1 MVRKQIGQAGSDILN
16 AVGGA
21 GQELNLMQKLANKIM
36 SLALAFA
43 LIMTIAAVSFAIIEG
58 KDLSNGFWWATVT
71 ATTVG
76 YGDLY
81 PTHLLSKLIGGTFMM
96 ICTFIIVPIVTAKFS
111 AHLIVN
117 SDAFTH
123 AEQELIKDNQ
133 AQMLEMLQSISE
145 RLDAL
150 ENKS

>member
-36 SLALAFA
+36 SLAIAFA

-117 SDAFTH
+117 SDAFRRQGPDAPKHTKV
-123 AEQELIKDNQ
+123 A
-133 AQMLEMLQSISE
+133 A
-145 RLDAL
+145 LDA
-150 ENKS
+150 KAADTSKQ